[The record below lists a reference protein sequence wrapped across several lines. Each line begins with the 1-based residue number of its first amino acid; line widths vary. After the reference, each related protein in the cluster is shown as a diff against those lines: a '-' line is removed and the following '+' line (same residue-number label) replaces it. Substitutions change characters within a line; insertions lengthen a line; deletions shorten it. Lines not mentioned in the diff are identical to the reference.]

1 MAPIYLVSDIHA
13 GDPAGEAGRRDFLDF
28 LCFLENQ
35 KGELF
40 ILGDLFDFW
49 FEWRH
54 VVPKGVFDILYQL
67 RRLVDAGWRVV
78 FLPGNHDFAP
88 GAFLS
93 QEVGIELPGESMVL
107 EVEDKRYF
115 LSHGDGLAARD
126 RGYRVLKKILHSPL
140 SQWLFRHFLHP
151 DWGMGLARLSSH
163 GSRRYRRID
172 REAWAKDYLEAARRY
187 FLNGFDGVVLGHV
200 HEPVMLR
207 EGDRVYANC
216 GDWLEHR
223 SCIVGEAGK
232 LCIADWDPQRKH
244 LQKRSPDVE

>member
-13 GDPAGEAGRRDFLDF
+13 GDPAGELGRRDFLDF
-28 LCFLENQ
+28 LQYLENRN
-35 KGELF
+35 GDLV

-88 GAFLS
+88 GEFISRQL
-93 QEVGIELPGESMVL
+93 GLELPGESMVL
-107 EVEDKRYF
+107 EFGGKRFF
-115 LSHGDGLAARD
+115 LAHGDGLAAHD
-126 RGYRVLKKILHSPL
+126 RGYRVLKKILLSPV
-140 SQWLFRHFLHP
+140 SQALFRHLLP
-151 DWGMGLARLSSH
+151 ADWGMGLARIASR
-163 GSRRYRRID
+163 GSRRHRSVD

-187 FLNGFDGVVLGHV
+187 FSDGFDGVVLGHV
-200 HEPVMLR
+200 HEPVMVR
-207 EGDRVYANC
+207 DGDRVYANC

-223 SCIVGEAGK
+223 SCIVGEEGG
-232 LCIADWDPQRKH
+232 LFLADWDPQTKR